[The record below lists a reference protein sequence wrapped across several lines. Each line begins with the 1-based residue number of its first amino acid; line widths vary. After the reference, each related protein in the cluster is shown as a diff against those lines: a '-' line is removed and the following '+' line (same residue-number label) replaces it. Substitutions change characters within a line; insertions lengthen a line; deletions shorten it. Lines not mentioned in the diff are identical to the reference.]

1 LSIWILESFSL
12 RKAAVEV
19 RGAASGW
26 AGWAIVHPDF
36 AGIEKKRTETDNMLP
51 FAHPES
57 SCFRRLGSSNDS
69 RATLTFNKYLN
80 GLRVLCRNAF
90 IAPNTR

>member
-1 LSIWILESFSL
+1 MSIWILESFSL

-51 FAHPES
+51 FAHPEQRAILVKLVILGVERK
-57 SCFRRLGSSNDS
+57 RRQS
-69 RATLTFNKYLN
+69 KK
-80 GLRVLCRNAF
+80 
-90 IAPNTR
+90 